1 MDETSQSKQELRR
14 ETSEVRRSTRAVE
27 QSIGRFAD
35 SADRRTELAGDRTL
49 LSAERTYAA
58 WMRTALAALAGGVG
72 ARALV
77 KGVLPLWIGRVSG
90 TILVLFAAF
99 CLVAAVWRELHGITQ
114 VRHPDVRP
122 IPLWLLV
129 SINLLLLLVVAAAI
143 VGIWSGS
150 A

>member
-1 MDETSQSKQELRR
+1 MDDPRQETNELKRQ
-14 ETSEVRRSTRAVE
+14 TSEVRRSTRSVE
-27 QSIGRFAD
+27 QSMGRFAD

-77 KGVLPLWIGRVSG
+77 KGVLPMWVGRVSG

-99 CLVAAVWRELHGITQ
+99 CLVAAIWRELHGITQ

-122 IPLWLLV
+122 IPLWVLAP
-129 SINLLLLLVVAAAI
+129 INLLLLLVGVAALF
-143 VGIWSGS
+143 GIWS